1 MAVDATRAVARGISR
16 EVDRLP
22 LAATCARR
30 LRNLAVDR
38 DRLVRQ
44 AMVGRAK
51 LLAGL
56 IPAAGILKLDRVLH
70 PFPRPYPLDRARAD
84 ESWRAASS
92 GVRTRPLRSA
102 ATAKHECVARRVTTD
117 VEALG

>member
-1 MAVDATRAVARGISR
+1 VAVDATRAVTRGISR
-16 EVDRLP
+16 EVDSLP

-38 DRLVRQ
+38 DRFVWQ

-70 PFPRPYPLDRARAD
+70 PFSRPYPLDRARAD

-102 ATAKHECVARRVTTD
+102 ATAKHECVARRFATD
-117 VEALG
+117 LEALG